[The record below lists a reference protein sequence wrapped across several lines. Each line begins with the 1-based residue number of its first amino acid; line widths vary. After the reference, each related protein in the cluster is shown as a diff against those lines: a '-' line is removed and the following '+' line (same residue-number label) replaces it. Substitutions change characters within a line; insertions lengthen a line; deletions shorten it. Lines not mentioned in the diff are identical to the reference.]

1 MNHIFAISIATL
13 LAVCDHVSGFG
24 GGAPASAC
32 ETMKPG
38 PPHHPNQLTDSEK
51 KSVPFRLVARPKDN
65 GQVKGFFLSIIDN
78 HFFFNP
84 TSQPLAGK
92 HNKVTVRAQ

>member
-65 GQVKGFFLSIIDN
+65 GQVKGFFYQN
-78 HFFFNP
+78 E
-84 TSQPLAGK
+84 
-92 HNKVTVRAQ
+92 V